1 MIDQEQLPIGKTRCD
16 YVTEESFFSLV
27 DLWLRSNTFHHVVTL
42 NPEMVI
48 MAEHDTK
55 FREAINRAEIR
66 VPDGS
71 GLIWARWYV
80 RSEFWSLLPS
90 LFAFLFRSADRL
102 SGVDS
107 IVHLCELALKADQ
120 AVYLLGGT
128 KYQNTHTQEYIK
140 FRFPELRVYSAPPHT
155 FTMNGPTEI
164 IQDIQ
169 EKKPGVLLVA
179 YGAPKQ
185 SVWIENNRDALP
197 SVRVAVGVGGAF
209 AIISEDRPRA
219 PLFFRR
225 RNLEWLWRLFLEP
238 SRLPRI
244 WNAVVRF
251 PLLVH
256 QQKNVSKDSG
266 NP

>member
-1 MIDQEQLPIGKTRCD
+1 MTDKEQLTIGSTQCD
-16 YVTEESFFSLV
+16 YLTEESFFSLV
-27 DLWLRSNTFHHVVTL
+27 RQWLQSDRFHHIVTL

-48 MAEHDTK
+48 EAEHNK
-55 FREAINRAEIR
+55 GFREAINNAEIR

-71 GLIWARWYV
+71 GLIWARWYI
-80 RSEFWSLLPS
+80 RSQFWSLMPS

-107 IVHLCELALKADQ
+107 IVHICKLAMEENGS
-120 AVYLLGGT
+120 VYLLGGT
-128 KYQNTHTQEYIK
+128 KYQTTHTQEYIK
-140 FRFPELRVYSAPPHT
+140 FRFPELHVYAAPDHSFDPA
-155 FTMNGPTEI
+155 GPKNI

-169 EKKPGVLLVA
+169 NKNPSVLFVA

-185 SVWIENNRDALP
+185 SMWIEQHRSKLP

-219 PLFFRR
+219 PFFFRR

-244 WNAVVRF
+244 WNAVIRF

-256 QQKNVSKDSG
+256 RQKKA
-266 NP
+266 